1 MGPIF
6 KYHMKKKI
14 YQNDRFAIYLYF
26 GLNFRV
32 PLRGAFL
39 EFRRIL
45 GTVGL
50 PLLAGAI
57 RRVEKVKKWGGAYE
71 YRH

>member
-1 MGPIF
+1 
-6 KYHMKKKI
+6 
-14 YQNDRFAIYLYF
+14 
-26 GLNFRV
+26 
-32 PLRGAFL
+32 
-39 EFRRIL
+39 L

-57 RRVEKVKKWGGAYE
+57 RRVEKVKKWGGVYE